1 MNTESV
7 MKDGT
12 GKSED
17 YFVLFQQMARSIA
30 VGNFFV
36 EDGGTY
42 AVAQKTYKI
51 MERMGKE
58 QVIVGL
64 WTTRIITP

>member
-1 MNTESV
+1 
-7 MKDGT
+7 
-12 GKSED
+12 
-17 YFVLFQQMARSIA
+17 MARSIA